1 MHPGVGL
8 LDLYFTVAM
17 AQLLCVRRLV
27 VGGGVGW
34 GGARELLGEGD
45 D

>member
-17 AQLLCVRRLV
+17 AQLLGVRRLV
-27 VGGGVGW
+27 GGG
-34 GGARELLGEGD
+34 GGGGGGGRELLGEGD

>member
-17 AQLLCVRRLV
+17 AQLLCVRRP
-27 VGGGVGW
+27 VGGGVGV
-34 GGARELLGEGD
+34 GGVPGNC
-45 D
+45 

>member
-27 VGGGVGW
+27 GGGG